1 MRKMKG
7 LKTLRKAL
15 FAAGVGIALLTVLP
29 ASANPEAVPEERLVV
44 NYEENLASVAAL
56 EIKTEQLIAVSE
68 KQLEILEQ
76 AYQDA
81 YKSTFRLDEQHVTFA
96 SRLVLNEDKL
106 LHSSRTV
113 GSSPKNAYS
122 LNLLTSS
129 AVTAYE
135 LDQFL
140 EGTDMSGLGSAFVNA
155 ELETGVNAIFLV
167 SLAIHES
174 GWGKSKIAKDK
185 NNLFGYGAYDA
196 SPYKSAVYFST
207 VQEGVI
213 FVANKLKKNYLLQDG
228 KFHSGP
234 TLAGVNKRYST
245 DSGWGA
251 KIAATMNQ
259 IDASILA
266 NQNTGYEVIR

>member
-1 MRKMKG
+1 M
-7 LKTLRKAL
+7 RKAL
-15 FAAGVGIALLTVLP
+15 FAAGVGVALTVMP
-29 ASANPEAVPEERLVV
+29 ASANPIGAPDVKERLVT
-44 NYEENLASVAAL
+44 NYENKLASVAAL
-56 EIKTEQLIAVSE
+56 ETKTEQLIAVSE
-68 KQLEILEQ
+68 KQLELAEQ
-76 AYQDA
+76 AYRDA
-81 YKSTFRLDEQHVTFA
+81 FKSSFRLTEKHVTFA
-96 SRLVLNEDKL
+96 SRFVLKEDKL
-106 LHSSRTV
+106 LYSSRSV
-113 GSSPKNAYS
+113 GYSPQNAYT

-129 AVTAYE
+129 SVTAYE

-140 EGTDMSGLGSAFVNA
+140 KGTGMAGLGSAFVNA

-174 GWGKSKIAKDK
+174 GWGGSDIAQHK

-196 SPYKSAVYFST
+196 SPYKSAIHFSS

-213 FVANKLKKNYLLQDG
+213 HVANKLKTNYLLKDG
-228 KFHSGP
+228 KYYSGP

-245 DSGWGA
+245 DSGWGK

-266 NQNTGYEVIR
+266 NQNTGYEVN